1 MYDRLLLFPYTLTLK
16 IRHFMYDHG
25 FLKKS
30 VSAEVPTI
38 CVGNVTA
45 GGTGKTPHTELL
57 LDILR
62 SSGPWGGKNLSVL
75 SRGYKRSSK
84 GFQQVMPD
92 GTADFFGDE
101 PLQIKKKF
109 NEVTVAVDKD
119 RIRGSRILSNPELL
133 ETLKIRH
140 KCINKEFPATDL
152 IVLDDALQYRKLRS
166 TLSLGLVDYNRP
178 TFEDKLLPIGNL
190 RDLPSR
196 LLKTDAILVTKCPNY
211 MDDWEKFDWAKSLGI
226 KNYNP
231 ELCEGTTKKGRKI
244 RLFFTCLR
252 YCDPVPVFDS
262 CDPRYAYA
270 QRAILFT
277 GIAKD
282 TPLRQYLSDTYKIVD
297 RYSFPDHHRFTS
309 SDIRTL
315 SSSIKKWPTAAMV
328 TTEKDAQRILD
339 YKNVPSSIKEKLFQV
354 PIKVG
359 FMSDNEKRLFSEF
372 VLDTLRD
379 RTQKL

>member
-1 MYDRLLLFPYTLTLK
+1 MYDS
-16 IRHFMYDHG
+16 G

-38 CVGNVTA
+38 CVGNVTV

-62 SSGPWGGKNLSVL
+62 SSGPWGGKNISVL
-75 SRGYKRSSK
+75 SRGYKRSSR
-84 GFQQVMPD
+84 GFQQVTAD

-119 RIRGSRILSNPELL
+119 RVRGCDILCHPDKL
-133 ETLKIRH
+133 ETIKIGR
-140 KCINKEFPATDL
+140 KCRNKSFPASDL
-152 IVLDDALQYRKLRS
+152 IVLDDAFQYRRLRA
-166 TLSLGLVDYNRP
+166 SLNLVLIDYNRP
-178 TFEDKLLPIGNL
+178 VFEDKLIPLGNL

-196 LLKTDAILVTKCPNY
+196 IMKADALVVTKCPNY
-211 MDDWEKFDWAKSLGI
+211 MDDWEKYDWAKSLGV
-226 KNYNP
+226 KNYNTTT
-231 ELCEGTTKKGRKI
+231 CEGETKKGKKI
-244 RLFFTCLR
+244 KLFFTCLR
-252 YCDPVPVFDS
+252 YCNPIPVFGS

-270 QRAILFT
+270 KRAILFT

-297 RYSFPDHHRFTS
+297 RYSFPDHHRFTY
-309 SDIRTL
+309 SDIKTL
-315 SSSIKKWPTAAMV
+315 TASIKQWPTAAMV

-339 YKNVPSSIKEKLFQV
+339 CKTVPDCIKEKLFQV

-359 FMSDNEKRLFSEF
+359 FLNESDERLFTDF
-372 VLDTLRD
+372 VLGTLKESA
-379 RTQKL
+379 QKF